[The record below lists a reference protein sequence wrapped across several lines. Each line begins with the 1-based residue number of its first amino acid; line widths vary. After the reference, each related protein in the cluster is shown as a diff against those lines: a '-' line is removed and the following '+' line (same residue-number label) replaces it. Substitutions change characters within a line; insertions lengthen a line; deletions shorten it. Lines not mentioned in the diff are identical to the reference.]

1 MFFQPQD
8 RGHPT
13 LTESLLE
20 SETEPRELSAEFVF
34 LLSQFSACWASC
46 HFPCAGFS
54 SCSASTAGAFA
65 ELDFCCAW
73 PLPRGGQAKVVSARL
88 NMRNGT
94 TDVWGVYNFLGSV
107 SPHQKFEAIDR
118 PSVTAQ
124 FYLES
129 KGKSLRREG
138 GLIQKMRRE
147 ESQRLNFG
155 SSFYGSVLSQQKYE
169 VMDGPALQPSDRP
182 EFQLHVTAQFYL
194 ESKGK
199 YILEM

>member
-1 MFFQPQD
+1 MRDCKGIKILLVICPSRHRGEDFLPQPEVFWNL
-8 RGHPT
+8 R
-13 LTESLLE
+13 
-20 SETEPRELSAEFVF
+20 LSCMSF
-34 LLSQFSACWASC
+34 LPNWFSLSQFPACWASC

-155 SSFYGSVLSQQKYE
+155 SSFYGSVSSPWACSL
-169 VMDGPALQPSDRP
+169 
-182 EFQLHVTAQFYL
+182 
-194 ESKGK
+194 
-199 YILEM
+199 

>member
-1 MFFQPQD
+1 
-8 RGHPT
+8 
-13 LTESLLE
+13 
-20 SETEPRELSAEFVF
+20 
-34 LLSQFSACWASC
+34 
-46 HFPCAGFS
+46 
-54 SCSASTAGAFA
+54 
-65 ELDFCCAW
+65 
-73 PLPRGGQAKVVSARL
+73 
-88 NMRNGT
+88 MRNGT

-155 SSFYGSVLSQQKYE
+155 SSFYGSVSS
-169 VMDGPALQPSDRP
+169 P
-182 EFQLHVTAQFYL
+182 
-194 ESKGK
+194 
-199 YILEM
+199 